1 MRSAFAPVLAPR
13 TRRRGG
19 VATLVVAAVFTL
31 TACMSTQQE
40 VAYGLVNGARA
51 DAGVSS
57 LAADTVAQAKA
68 QSWAEHLAARNTL
81 QHSDLSAG
89 MDDGW
94 RRLAE
99 NIGAGSSIEEV
110 QRQFMGSAIHRANVL
125 DRRFTHLGVGV
136 AQGHGRTFVVL
147 VFVQR

>member
-1 MRSAFAPVLAPR
+1 M
-13 TRRRGG
+13 
-19 VATLVVAAVFTL
+19 ATLVVAAVFTL
-31 TACMSTQQE
+31 AACMSTQQQ
-40 VAYGLVNGARA
+40 VAFDLVNGARA
-51 DAGVSS
+51 DSGVSP
-57 LAADTVAQAKA
+57 LAADAIAQAKA

-81 QHSDLSAG
+81 EHSNLSAG

-99 NIGAGSSIEEV
+99 NVGVGASIDEV
-110 QRQFMGSAIHRANVL
+110 QRQFMGSDVHRANVL